1 MPSKDKGNS
10 GASVVAHTSR
20 GGELTLRFSG
30 RLDSKTT
37 GDLWRETMQTLE
49 GKASGRVIVEAGE
62 IKYCDGSGLGLLFEL
77 RLLGQSR
84 GFTVEIRNLGEEF
97 SSLLDIF
104 EPVKFAK
111 ETDFKAQP
119 LRTLETVGKSTTQA
133 VHDINELVIF
143 IGHLCVEM
151 VHTVLHPRHLRWKDA
166 LLAAERAGANAV
178 GIVALL
184 GFLFG
189 LIMAFS
195 SAMPLRQFGVEVYV
209 SDLVAMALVRVL
221 GPFITAIIMAGR
233 TSSSFAAELGTMKV
247 NDEVDAL
254 TTMGLEPM
262 RFLVVPRVWAT
273 VVVTPLLTVLANVAG
288 LVGSGIVILIL
299 GFPLITY
306 TNHIKSSIDSGDV
319 FAGLFKSVVYGGLVG
334 AIGCLRG
341 LETKGGASSVGISTT
356 RAVVSGIIMIVITE
370 GMFAVLYHYLGI

>member
-1 MPSKDKGNS
+1 
-10 GASVVAHTSR
+10 
-20 GGELTLRFSG
+20 
-30 RLDSKTT
+30 
-37 GDLWRETMQTLE
+37 MQALE
-49 GKASGRVIVEAGE
+49 GKSSGRIIVEAEGIE
-62 IKYCDGSGLGLLFEL
+62 YCDGSGLGLLFEL

-97 SSLLDIF
+97 RSLLDIF
-104 EPVKFAK
+104 EPGKFAK
-111 ETDFKAQP
+111 ETAFKSQP
-119 LRTLETVGKSTTQA
+119 LRTLETVGKATTHI

-143 IGHLCVEM
+143 IGNLFVEM
-151 VHTVLHPRHLRWKDA
+151 VNSVLHPSHLRWKDA
-166 LLAAERAGANAV
+166 LCAAERAGADGV

-195 SAMPLRQFGVEVYV
+195 SAMPLQRFGVEVFV
-209 SDLVAMALVRVL
+209 SDLVAIALVRVL

-247 NDEVDAL
+247 NDEIDAL
-254 TTMGLEPM
+254 TTMGLEPV

-288 LVGSGIVILIL
+288 LIGSGIVILIL

-306 TNHIKSSIDSGDV
+306 TNHIRSSS
-319 FAGLFKSVVYGGLVG
+319 LVYGGLVG

-341 LETKGGASSVGISTT
+341 LETKGGASAVGISTT
-356 RAVVSGIIMIVITE
+356 RAVVSGIILIVITE